1 MKPSIAFC
9 KRICIAFWT
18 LAVVLAPLAAPA
30 APGTAAIVGRVLDAQ
45 GGLPVD
51 GATVEL
57 YRNSNVVAT
66 TRTDATGT
74 YRFVNQPPG
83 TYSVVIR
90 ANGYQS
96 ARGAEFAVAPG
107 RTEVRFQ
114 TAVNR
119 QPGGLKEIAYV
130 ATAGRTALQTSS
142 TINTHVDT
150 DLLQSENFPTAGRR
164 AHDRSG
170 GHDVYELVGR

>member
-1 MKPSIAFC
+1 M
-9 KRICIAFWT
+9 
-18 LAVVLAPLAAPA
+18 VLAPLASPA
-30 APGTAAIVGRVLDAQ
+30 APGTATIVGRVLDAQ

-57 YRNSNVVAT
+57 DRNSNVVAT
-66 TRTDATGT
+66 MRTDANGT
-74 YRFVNQPPG
+74 YRFANQPPG
-83 TYSVVIR
+83 TYSVAIR

-107 RTEVRFQ
+107 QSEVRFQ

-119 QPGGLKEIAYV
+119 QSGGLKEIAYV

-150 DLLQSENFPTAGRR
+150 DLIQSGIFSGWATCSRPFR
-164 AHDRSG
+164 A
-170 GHDVYELVGR
+170 